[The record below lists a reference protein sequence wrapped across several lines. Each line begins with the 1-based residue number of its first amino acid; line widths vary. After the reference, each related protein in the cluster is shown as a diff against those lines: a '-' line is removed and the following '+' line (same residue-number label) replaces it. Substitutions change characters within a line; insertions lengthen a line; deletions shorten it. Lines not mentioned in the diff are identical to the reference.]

1 MPLPWYIEYWYI
13 LPSIVA
19 IFGTVVLPF
28 MYVRWLRKPG
38 ASEPQELMRRLATF
52 YKALAVACFIPVI
65 SPSSWVGVKIAYI
78 VLPIIF
84 PTPTGSE
91 GRVGGGAGIAMMLM
105 FYFLFSSAL
114 SLLCFGTA
122 TWLLQRRGK
131 ALGLFVSMLFVA
143 SGIFA
148 LKSLYPDLLMTLHSP
163 QYYSTWI
170 LLYILANLS
179 QTTINLVS
187 VFYLTRPQVSKYF
200 IFRSNI

>member
-13 LPSIVA
+13 LPSIVGM
-19 IFGTVVLPF
+19 FCTVVLPF

-38 ASEPQELMRRLATF
+38 ASEPQELMKRLATF
-52 YKALAVACFIPVI
+52 YKALAVVCFIPII
-65 SPSSWVGVKIAYI
+65 SPSSWVGVNIAYI

-84 PTPTGSE
+84 PPSTGSE

-105 FYFLFSSAL
+105 FCFLFSSGL
-114 SLLCFGTA
+114 SLLCFETA

-131 ALGLFVSMLFVA
+131 ALALLVSMFFAA

-148 LKSLYPDLLMTLHSP
+148 LNSLYPDLPIALHNP
-163 QYYSTWI
+163 QYYWV
-170 LLYILANLS
+170 LLYMLAHLS
-179 QTTINLVS
+179 QTTTNLVS

-200 IFRSNI
+200 ISQSNT